1 MKRTRMT
8 KMNTAPRLP
17 FSVPELCFG
26 GSGLGS
32 MPDTY
37 GYAVSEDRAQATLEA
52 IFGEQPSFIDTSRNY
67 GMGRS
72 EERIGRAVRA
82 LGGLPEGVIVSTK
95 LDRNMETGRFD
106 GDQARRSLAES
117 LEALGLDK
125 VHVLHLHDPEYAADL
140 HEVTGEGGALEAL
153 MRMKEEGLTD
163 AVGLAM
169 GKVPLMRELLAE
181 WEFDA
186 IISHNRFTLLN
197 READDLFTEA
207 HKKGI
212 AVFNAAPYSG
222 GALAKGAARFNRIAY
237 QEASEAA
244 LDEVRRIEEICGRF
258 SVPLGAAALQFSLRD
273 PRVSS
278 TIIGVTKP
286 ERVAETREWAA
297 MPIPPAA
304 WDELLALPFSTD
316 DPEAARIYRPE

>member
-1 MKRTRMT
+1 MT
-8 KMNTAPRLP
+8 QMNTAPRLP
-17 FSVPELCFG
+17 FPVPKLCFG

-37 GYAVSEDRAQATLEA
+37 GYAVDDARALATLEA
-52 IFGEQPSFIDTSRNY
+52 VLAERPCFLDTSRIY

-72 EERIGRAVRA
+72 EARIGKAIA
-82 LGGLPEGVIVSTK
+82 AAGGLPEGVIVSTK
-95 LDRNMETGRFD
+95 LDRDVETGRFD

-125 VHVLHLHDPEYAADL
+125 VHVLHLHDPEHAGDL
-140 HEVTGEGGALEAL
+140 GEVTGKGGALEAL
-153 MRMKEEGLTD
+153 MRMKEEGLAD

-169 GKVPLMRELLAE
+169 GKIPLMRRLL
-181 WEFDA
+181 D
-186 IISHNRFTLLN
+186 

-222 GALAKGAARFNRIAY
+222 GALAKGTKTFSRIAY

-244 LDEVRRIEEICGRF
+244 LDEVRRIEEICGRHGI
-258 SVPLGAAALQFSLRD
+258 PMGAAALQFSLRD
-273 PRVSS
+273 PRVAS
-278 TIIGVTKP
+278 TIVGVTKP
-286 ERVAETREWAA
+286 ERVAEPTEWAA
-297 MPIPPAA
+297 VPIPHAA

-316 DPEAARIYRPE
+316 DPEAARVYQPE